1 MVMQKQGTLF
11 LDFLV
16 CGMRY
21 TGRQEHNIGAQ
32 HRDTCLAA
40 ILRNVKNAKWLT
52 VRQPVTLFFC
62 KEMEDTRKGQQNV
75 SIRNVHGILAKCQLS
90 RFSPLIV
97 LKVTNWSFS
106 AIIQGNVTWPSMVLL
121 LLNCKR
127 LSVWS
132 GKQIELYPP
141 PPSKP
146 ATGRDNVSLF
156 KHLTIFIDFHWYLF
170 SVSKFAN
177 P

>member
-1 MVMQKQGTLF
+1 MLEFQS
-11 LDFLV
+11 
-16 CGMRY
+16 R
-21 TGRQEHNIGAQ
+21 TGREEHNIGAQ
-32 HRDTCLAA
+32 HRGTCLAA

-52 VRQPVTLFFC
+52 VRPPVTLFFC

-90 RFSPLIV
+90 RFSPQIT

-106 AIIQGNVTWPSMVLL
+106 AVIQGNVTWPSMMLSL
-121 LLNCKR
+121 LLNCRR
-127 LSVWS
+127 LSVCS

-141 PPSKP
+141 PPSTP
-146 ATGRDNVSLF
+146 SVTGRDNVGLF
-156 KHLTIFIDFHWYLF
+156 KHLTVFIEFHWYLF
-170 SVSKFAN
+170 LVSKLAN